1 MKKVYSFAFVSLAAV
16 LSFLFLSCDFFNPA
30 ESGKDVSGVFT
41 LSGSLVT
48 DINQNADAFPS
59 GFLDSSGLESA
70 AASSREAF
78 PSYVTDALYYSVSC
92 SNGTAT
98 FEGNVDSSDPS
109 NMTFKVDVPSGS
121 STVTAKAFIDEAKTK
136 QVYKGTLLL
145 QDVKEDS
152 DLSGRTIELT
162 DIHSGAEKTATVSL
176 PISIKSG
183 TKISKI
189 SATVMKDNAS
199 FGSGP
204 LVFTVSEGKTYYF
217 SFSDNLSEQFSETQ
231 AAEANSVPGVYD
243 VEFSFFAGDSA
254 SSSGEYLAFWTKQKI
269 IASNYLST
277 ENWNGNDEDSCI
289 NANSNI
295 LEVTEKICKEFLSDT
310 FYIDSSSGSDSGS
323 GSFSSPFKTIQK
335 AVNVIQSLGKT
346 ESCTVFLKGDITAD
360 LDSDCADG
368 SFVKIEDSA
377 NLTLVIKA
385 YPSGSAFSIN
395 ANGRGRVLYI
405 GSGNNV
411 TLKNVTLEKGNARDS
426 DSQGGTN
433 GGAVYVGGNGTLSLE
448 NCTVSSCV
456 ADGFGNAVYLD
467 SSSVMN
473 GYFATGE
480 SGTGATSASEQNI
493 YLKTDENASSFP
505 GVNISLPVQDE
516 NFRMILSLGTAEST
530 SPFDYSKAAGKKIM
544 TFTGTETPSSENLA
558 KLVIYNEKGTAI
570 ETDYSV
576 DSDGNLAK
584 AETLITSWTVLKTQI
599 EDETRKDVF
608 DATYKI
614 GNITDFTNSQIYING
629 SSATNKL
636 SVVSSE
642 NVSITGSSAATSGVY
657 FQIQGSGSTTI
668 GSQENSITFGPES
681 GTYSSE
687 FIYVTDSAN
696 PSLLNCI
703 FRNSNTRAV
712 ETSGTLLLENCK
724 FQNISIS
731 DESYGSVYVNGGTAT
746 VDSCTFTGCTG
757 YNIYTKGTTASGKV
771 VLKGNLSDTSIYI
784 ENSSTTGVV
793 TFDRNLSFSEGAKI
807 TVKIYSYTENA
818 AVFASSDG
826 GTISEAIRNH
836 FTVTDEAGASYT
848 INENGTLST
857 AGGGNSGSES
867 QTLTYLYE
875 NKNSVSVSSGA
886 EYTVSSELELFYLS
900 SLVNDDNFTF
910 ENATVKQTSDIIL
923 STYSNWTPIGTSS
936 ASPFSGTFD
945 GQNNKI
951 TGLAIEATESHR
963 ALFGYTSDAN
973 LKNINISGSITAAGV
988 TLQYIAGVVGEFT
1001 QKTGTVLSEITNCT
1015 SSVSISFTGGSSE
1028 LVGGIAGKI
1037 AANDTIKITNCAFN
1051 GTISASG
1058 MSKIG
1063 GIAGQASYNVI
1074 FYNCEN
1080 SGTIY
1085 AKGNAGGIFGYGQAN
1100 KNGTQYELPSVKNC
1114 VCNVALSNISVRT
1127 SGGLIGNYN
1136 ATDIT
1141 DAFAD
1146 YSYYITSST
1155 SDYQSIGTTSYTDK
1169 DTVFKFS
1176 SDGTKG
1182 TLSGG
1187 TQDVGSK
1194 TDLTDIV
1201 EALNAWITEST
1212 LGNDSSFATYKQWSY
1227 NSSGLPTILAQ

>member
-1 MKKVYSFAFVSLAAV
+1 MKKIYSFALASLAAV

-59 GFLDSSGLESA
+59 GFLDASGLDSA

-92 SNGTAT
+92 SNETAT
-98 FEGNVDSSDPS
+98 FEGKVDSSDPS
-109 NMTFKVDVPSGS
+109 NLTFKVDVPSGS
-121 STVTAKAFIDEAKTK
+121 STVTAKAFIDKAKTK
-136 QVYKGTLLL
+136 QVYGGTLLL

-152 DLSGRTIELT
+152 DLSGRTIELS
-162 DIHSGAEKTATVSL
+162 DIHSGTEKTATVSL

-204 LVFTVSEGKTYYF
+204 LIFTVSEGKTYYF

-277 ENWNGNDEDSCI
+277 ENWNGNGADSCI
-289 NANSNI
+289 NADNNI

-360 LDSDCADG
+360 QDSDCADG
-368 SFVKIEDSA
+368 SFVKIADSA

-456 ADGFGNAVYLD
+456 ADGNGGAIYVGGSGSNIELKNCTIGKENDQISALKEGAQNKTYAPDSDSNSNYAKGSGGGIYGENNANIQILSTKIVNCYSGGNGSSFGGGGIYLD
-467 SSSVMN
+467 SAVCKIDDTLSDNNYQSEIYANGSASARGVGIYAGNSSILTLGGSVHHNYTTVLSGVPGIYLNDGSTLNLKEHSEIRDNYSEQSVTGAGIFVSGNNCSVNLQGGTVENNSSLN
-473 GYFATGE
+473 GSYFATDIGYTSSITDAVINI
-480 SGTGATSASEQNI
+480 SGSSYIGSISSQSAPINIDGNITGFSSDKTCKIYTQITEDKTILQATS
-493 YLKTDENASSFP
+493 ENVNLSSFADYFK
-505 GVNISLPVQDE
+505 LYD
-516 NFRMILSLGTAEST
+516 LSTR
-530 SPFDYSKAAGKKIM
+530 
-544 TFTGTETPSSENLA
+544 TEATEY
-558 KLVIYNEKGTAI
+558 KL
-570 ETDYSV
+570 SV
-576 DSDGNLAK
+576 DS
-584 AETLITSWTVLKTQI
+584 
-599 EDETRKDVF
+599 
-608 DATYKI
+608 
-614 GNITDFTNSQIYING
+614 
-629 SSATNKL
+629 
-636 SVVSSE
+636 
-642 NVSITGSSAATSGVY
+642 
-657 FQIQGSGSTTI
+657 SGSPQVAKI
-668 GSQENSITFGPES
+668 
-681 GTYSSE
+681 
-687 FIYVTDSAN
+687 V
-696 PSLLNCI
+696 
-703 FRNSNTRAV
+703 
-712 ETSGTLLLENCK
+712 K
-724 FQNISIS
+724 
-731 DESYGSVYVNGGTAT
+731 
-746 VDSCTFTGCTG
+746 
-757 YNIYTKGTTASGKV
+757 
-771 VLKGNLSDTSIYI
+771 
-784 ENSSTTGVV
+784 ENSSQ
-793 TFDRNLSFSEGAKI
+793 
-807 TVKIYSYTENA
+807 
-818 AVFASSDG
+818 
-826 GTISEAIRNH
+826 
-836 FTVTDEAGASYT
+836 
-848 INENGTLST
+848 
-857 AGGGNSGSES
+857 GGGNSGSES
-867 QTLTYLYE
+867 QTLAYLYE

-900 SLVNDDNFTF
+900 SLVNDGIFTF
-910 ENATVKQTSDIIL
+910 ENATVKQTSDITL

-973 LKNINISGSITAAGV
+973 LKNINISGSITASGV

-1001 QKTGTVLSEITNCT
+1001 QKTGTALSEITNCT

-1085 AKGNAGGIFGYGQAN
+1085 AQGNAGGIFGYGQAN

-1212 LGNDSSFATYKQWSY
+1212 FGNDSSFATYKQWSY